1 MIAQLEL
8 EAPQHLEGIR
18 NVNRLAFGGED
29 EANLVDR
36 LRAEG
41 LVVASLV
48 ALRDGEVAGH
58 ILFSELPIRRSDGGV
73 IPAASLAPMA
83 VHPRLQRV
91 GVGSLLVRAGLEVC
105 RAKGKDVV
113 LVLGHPAYY
122 PRFGFSAELGRQ
134 IQSPYSEPG
143 RDSWMALELRAG
155 ALHGVTGSVQYPAA
169 FGLLEH

>member
-1 MIAQLEL
+1 MVAELEL
-8 EAPQHLEGIR
+8 EGPQHLDGIR

-29 EANLVDR
+29 EVKLVDR
-36 LRAEG
+36 LRADG

-48 ALRDGEVAGH
+48 ALRDGEVCGH
-58 ILFSELPIRRSDGGV
+58 ILFSELPIRRSDSGAL

-113 LVLGHPAYY
+113 LVLGHPGYY
-122 PRFGFSAELGRQ
+122 PRFGFSVELGRQ
-134 IQSPYSEPG
+134 VQSPYSG
-143 RDSWMALELRAG
+143 DAWMALELKRG
-155 ALHGVTGSVQYPAA
+155 ALEGILGSVQYPAA

>member
-1 MIAQLEL
+1 MVAELEL
-8 EAPQHLEGIR
+8 ETPDHLDGIR

-29 EANLVDR
+29 EVKLVDR
-36 LRAEG
+36 LRADG

-105 RAKGKDVV
+105 RAKGKEAV
-113 LVLGHPAYY
+113 LVLGHPGYY
-122 PRFGFSAELGRQ
+122 PRFGFSVELGRRV
-134 IQSPYSEPG
+134 QSPYSG
-143 RDSWMALELRAG
+143 DSWMALELKRG
-155 ALHGVTGSVQYPAA
+155 ALEGISGSVQYPAA